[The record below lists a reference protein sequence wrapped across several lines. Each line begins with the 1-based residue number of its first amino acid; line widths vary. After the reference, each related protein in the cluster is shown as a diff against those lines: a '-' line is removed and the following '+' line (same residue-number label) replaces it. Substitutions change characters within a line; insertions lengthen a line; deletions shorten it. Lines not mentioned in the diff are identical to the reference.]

1 MNPNKS
7 KFVLILRESNVIM
20 GLKRV
25 HIHKEKQK
33 MKEIKLQVEDYVY
46 EFYKNIGICAG
57 GKSTEQVMTDALFRL
72 AGETKRKAEEKNID
86 PCTSLTKIHEKFL
99 QKRRKKC
106 LTYGAY
112 IGILIKRECEK
123 HGRIMR

>member
-57 GKSTEQVMTDALFRL
+57 GKSTEQAMTDALFRL
-72 AGETKRKAEEKNID
+72 AGEMSMNAINEKEKQKKEYRPLYID
-86 PCTSLTKIHEKFL
+86 HKNTQKISAKTP
-99 QKRRKKC
+99 KKV
-106 LTYGAY
+106 LDIRGIYWY
-112 IGILIKRECEK
+112 IN
-123 HGRIMR
+123 

>member
-33 MKEIKLQVEDYVY
+33 KKEIKLQVEDYVY
-46 EFYKNIGICAG
+46 EFYRNIGKCAG
-57 GKSTEQVMTDALFRL
+57 GKSVEQVMTDALLRL
-72 AGETKRKAEEKNID
+72 AGEMSMNAINEKEKQKKRI
-86 PCTSLTKIHEKFL
+86 
-99 QKRRKKC
+99 
-106 LTYGAY
+106 
-112 IGILIKRECEK
+112 
-123 HGRIMR
+123 

>member
-20 GLKRV
+20 GLKRA

-72 AGETKRKAEEKNID
+72 AGEMSMNAINEKEKQKKRI
-86 PCTSLTKIHEKFL
+86 
-99 QKRRKKC
+99 
-106 LTYGAY
+106 
-112 IGILIKRECEK
+112 
-123 HGRIMR
+123 